1 MRVTVF
7 ETPRSN
13 HMSKGKA
20 GFVDAL
26 LKIKQI
32 VVLKR
37 NTSLEKKTIRPEQGM
52 YITPVL

>member
-13 HMSKGKA
+13 QVSKGKA

-26 LKIKQI
+26 LKIKKI

-37 NTSLEKKTIRPEQGM
+37 NTSLQSGQSKECI
-52 YITPVL
+52 

>member
-7 ETPRSN
+7 ETPRGN
-13 HMSKGKA
+13 QMSKGKA

-37 NTSLEKKTIRPEQGM
+37 NISLEKKTIRPEQGM